1 MGHSKI
7 TQSSCR
13 GGKSGAA
20 AASIPPSLPA
30 LFPSSNPAIPVP
42 GAADAHRDTPA
53 PHLPPQSPPSRCP
66 AGCQRPGE
74 GGRMTQ
80 GDSESQFR
88 LPVPTTGTRG
98 QHTCGVK
105 ARLIITTPLQTG
117 LRCRG
122 KGETPT
128 LGLQPGPEGLKSFG
142 QTRPV
147 ALLSTYFRPCPLPA
161 PTGTT
166 ASQSCFCPTLLPLP
180 QGREG
185 TNFKASP
192 CAAVPEHR
200 ALLLFTPLPPA
211 SPCCRG

>member
-1 MGHSKI
+1 
-7 TQSSCR
+7 
-13 GGKSGAA
+13 
-20 AASIPPSLPA
+20 
-30 LFPSSNPAIPVP
+30 
-42 GAADAHRDTPA
+42 
-53 PHLPPQSPPSRCP
+53 
-66 AGCQRPGE
+66 
-74 GGRMTQ
+74 MTQ

-88 LPVPTTGTRG
+88 LPVPATGTRG

-161 PTGTT
+161 PWHRSHASAPRCYRCPRAEREPTSKHLPVQQCPSTGFC
-166 ASQSCFCPTLLPLP
+166 CFPPLC
-180 QGREG
+180 RL
-185 TNFKASP
+185 
-192 CAAVPEHR
+192 H
-200 ALLLFTPLPPA
+200 PPA
-211 SPCCRG
+211 AGAKLSQAQHGHGQDFRRCLMSSWQRT